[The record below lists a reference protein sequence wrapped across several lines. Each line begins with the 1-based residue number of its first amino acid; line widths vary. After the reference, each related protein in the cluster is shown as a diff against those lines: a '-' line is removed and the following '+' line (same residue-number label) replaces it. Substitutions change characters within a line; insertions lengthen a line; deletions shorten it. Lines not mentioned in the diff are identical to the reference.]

1 MEKEIFLV
9 EELENRLA
17 IEAVQYMHKV
27 DEVWETNEFEPTY
40 FDTYITGP
48 LYGEFIQAIYD
59 RIKPLNSHEANRFLT
74 LSVAQFKTHT
84 PERREKDF
92 ILNYWH
98 TKWFPNPMGDDVS
111 EHDKRYAK
119 HIWWHYTNHF
129 HLYKDAAEKALD
141 DFRKGLIGT
150 PTIQHSQPE
159 VKTDPI
165 KYSCY
170 NIFIKALEYNYP
182 YKTTVLSFKYSMRD
196 NLDYL
201 KKEILNNLI
210 LLKQDERK
218 LYLNRLKYEVGNHR
232 QHVWANAGHLEK
244 WYLKY
249 NTEAE
254 DSIFFRS
261 PDNPIYEILM
271 ADRPH
276 FYETK
281 EEGFNIDTEQ
291 IQDEFFNYYYG
302 YYVEAAFLFI
312 DEQINEVSPNP
323 GSNSL
328 HPGTHSQQ
336 PVQAPTTKLKVNI
349 TVPQLAYLFKML
361 NDVKPEIFDI
371 EAKTELS
378 NFIASNFITK
388 ATEKEGIK
396 TKSVYN
402 LFSDTDKKVATYW
415 VDILKKML
423 EDARK
428 V

>member
-1 MEKEIFLV
+1 MDKEIFLV

-27 DEVWETNEFEPTY
+27 DELWETNKFEPTY

-98 TKWFPNPMGDDVS
+98 TKWYPNAMDDDVS
-111 EHDKRYAK
+111 EHDEKYAK
-119 HIWWHYTNHF
+119 HVWRHYTNHF
-129 HLYKDAAEKALD
+129 HLYKDAAEKGLE
-141 DFRKGLIGT
+141 DFKAGLLGSHPAQVKNNGT
-150 PTIQHSQPE
+150 MSEPL
-159 VKTDPI
+159 
-165 KYSCY
+165 KYEAFNHY
-170 NIFIKALEYNYP
+170 LNQFKYNYP
-182 YKTTVLSFKYSMRD
+182 YRTAVFDFKFSMRD
-196 NLDYL
+196 YLDYF
-201 KKEILNNLI
+201 KTEILDNIII
-210 LLKQDERK
+210 LNKDDRK
-218 LYLNRLKYEVGNHR
+218 AYLNKLKYELVNKK
-232 QHVWANAGHLEK
+232 QYAYTTQETIDEWLA
-244 WYLKY
+244 KY
-249 NTEAE
+249 NVESEEA
-254 DSIFFRS
+254 IRAGKK
-261 PDNPIYEILM
+261 DNELYTILTSE
-271 ADRPH
+271 PPE
-276 FYETK
+276 FE
-281 EEGFNIDTEQ
+281 
-291 IQDEFFNYYYG
+291 DEFAENFNRDTHGIQTDFYNYYYG
-302 YYVEAAFLFI
+302 FYLDTAIAFI
-312 DEQINEVSPNP
+312 IEQINEHNP
-323 GSNSL
+323 LQSLSSNGSQA
-328 HPGTHSQQ
+328 QQ
-336 PVQAPTTKLKVNI
+336 PVQSTTPKLKVNI

-378 NFIASNFITK
+378 NFIAANFITK

-402 LFSDTDKKVATYW
+402 LFSDTDKKVANYW